1 MNYLGTK
8 IGVASASSVVL
19 SEALHLEN
27 LWNALISLGV
37 SILSVLAVE
46 GIALLKAYLQN
57 KKEKLDD
64 KSKEE

>member
-8 IGVASASSVVL
+8 LGVASASSIVL
-19 SEALHLEN
+19 TEALHLEN
-27 LWNALISLGV
+27 LWNALLSLGI

-57 KKEKLDD
+57 KKRKLDE